1 MTEKT
6 VVVTLWDANAANIL
20 VKGNKFLQTTIQSVD
35 RSSFPFLFGGF
46 PSFIPSFLPFVSV
59 TGNNVVPN
67 NIPVGIFP
75 TSSSNEN
82 DKDKELKAATN
93 AAIRI
98 LRENMGRIDT
108 NKMKLCK
115 QITAQASIPVEAQ
128 KLMAK
133 HFTMKGGAAPSTPFA
148 PITAPPTTPA
158 TPGTTPGSTS
168 STSTPALAEPDYLFC
183 YLLDS
188 YEKDR
193 LTRSGGFNILPIGG
207 LPMVFYGSD
216 AWTANYLT
224 TRFDYIRNVVYM
236 NSPTVLY
243 PTITPYPIF
252 NNFANR
258 LDYGGSVPVFTGYGA
273 RSYSPSRERERSS
286 SPRERQRSSSPRSRS
301 PNRRHKEKYLKYK
314 QKYLQLKNSL

>member
-6 VVVTLWDANAANIL
+6 VVVTLWDADAANVL
-20 VKGNKFLQTTIQSVD
+20 VKGNQFLKTTITNVD
-35 RSSFPFLFGGF
+35 RNKSGFPLLFGGF
-46 PSFIPSFLPFVSV
+46 PSLFTGFLPSLPVI
-59 TGNNVVPN
+59 GNGVVPN
-67 NIPVGIFP
+67 NIPVGIF
-75 TSSSNEN
+75 TSSSGSDIDE
-82 DKDKELKAATN
+82 KTAAKN
-93 AAIRI
+93 AAVRI
-98 LRENMGRIDT
+98 LRENLGNVRVE
-108 NKMKLCK
+108 NMKECN
-115 QITAQASIPVEAQ
+115 QIEAQ
-128 KLMAK
+128 QKIPQKAIDLMNSS
-133 HFTMKGGAAPSTPFA
+133 FKGGAAPAPAPAPSTVKNPFDDF
-148 PITAPPTTPA
+148 PSTTPA
-158 TPGTTPGSTS
+158 K
-168 STSTPALAEPDYLFC
+168 PDYLFC
-183 YLLDS
+183 YLVNS

-258 LDYGGSVPVFTGYGA
+258 LDYAGSVPVFTGYES
-273 RSYSPSRERERSS
+273 RSYSPSRGRENRRSP
-286 SPRERQRSSSPRSRS
+286 SPRSSSPRS
-301 PNRRHKEKYLKYK
+301 RRHKEKYLKYK

>member
-6 VVVTLWDANAANIL
+6 VVVTLWDANAANVL
-20 VKGNKFLQTTIQSVD
+20 VKGNKFLQTTIQNVD

-46 PSFIPSFLPFVSV
+46 PYLTSFLGPTISLN
-59 TGNNVVPN
+59 GNGVVPN
-67 NIPVGIFP
+67 AIPLGIFH
-75 TSSSNEN
+75 TSSSNET
-82 DKDKELKAATN
+82 DQDKELKAATK

-115 QITAQASIPVEAQ
+115 QITAQADIPNNAQ
-128 KLMAK
+128 KLMAA
-133 HFTMKGGAAPSTPFA
+133 HFMKGGASSTT
-148 PITAPPTTPA
+148 TAPTTTAPTTTAP
-158 TPGTTPGSTS
+158 TTTVAPVPT
-168 STSTPALAEPDYLFC
+168 EPDYLFC

-224 TRFDYIRNVVYM
+224 TRFDLIRNVVYL
-236 NSPTVLY
+236 NNPAILY

-258 LDYGGSVPVFTGYGA
+258 LDYAGSVPVFTGYEA
-273 RSYSPSRERERSS
+273 RSYSPSRERENRRSP
-286 SPRERQRSSSPRSRS
+286 SPRSSSPRS
-301 PNRRHKEKYLKYK
+301 RRHKEKYLKYK

>member
-6 VVVTLWDANAANIL
+6 VVVTLWDANAANVL
-20 VKGNKFLQTTIQSVD
+20 VKGNKFLQTTIQNVD

-46 PSFIPSFLPFVSV
+46 PYLTSFLGPSISLN
-59 TGNNVVPN
+59 GNGVVPN
-67 NIPVGIFP
+67 AIPLGIFP
-75 TSSSNEN
+75 TSSSNET
-82 DKDKELKAATN
+82 DQDKELKAATK

-115 QITAQASIPVEAQ
+115 QITAQADIPNNAQ
-128 KLMAK
+128 KLMAA
-133 HFTMKGGAAPSTPFA
+133 HFMKGGATPSTSLT

-158 TPGTTPGSTS
+158 TPATPGSTS
-168 STSTPALAEPDYLFC
+168 STVTPVPTEPDYLFC

-224 TRFDYIRNVVYM
+224 TRFDVIRNTVYL
-236 NSPTVLY
+236 NNPSILY

-258 LDYGGSVPVFTGYGA
+258 LDYAGSVPVFTGYES
-273 RSYSPSRERERSS
+273 RSYSPSRSSRPRSSSPRERERERSS
-286 SPRERQRSSSPRSRS
+286 SPRS
-301 PNRRHKEKYLKYK
+301 RRHKEKYLKYK

>member
-6 VVVTLWDANAANIL
+6 VVVTLWDANAANVL

-46 PSFIPSFLPFVSV
+46 PYLTSFLGPTISLN
-59 TGNNVVPN
+59 GNGVVPN
-67 NIPVGIFP
+67 AIPLGIFP
-75 TSSSNEN
+75 TSSSNET
-82 DKDKELKAATN
+82 DQDKELKAATK

-115 QITAQASIPVEAQ
+115 QITAQADIPNNAQ
-128 KLMAK
+128 KLMAA
-133 HFTMKGGAAPSTPFA
+133 HFMKGGAAPTT
-148 PITAPPTTPA
+148 TAPTTTVGPVPT
-158 TPGTTPGSTS
+158 
-168 STSTPALAEPDYLFC
+168 EPDYLFC

-224 TRFDYIRNVVYM
+224 TRFDVIRNTVYL
-236 NSPTVLY
+236 NNPSILY

-258 LDYGGSVPVFTGYGA
+258 LDYAGSVPVLTGYES
-273 RSYSPSRERERSS
+273 RSYSPSRSSSPRERSS
-286 SPRERQRSSSPRSRS
+286 SPRS
-301 PNRRHKEKYLKYK
+301 RRHKEKYLKYK

>member
-67 NIPVGIFP
+67 NIPLGIFP

-115 QITAQASIPVEAQ
+115 QITAQASIPVAAQ
-128 KLMAK
+128 KLMAD
-133 HFTMKGGAAPSTPFA
+133 HFTMKGGAPSTPLAPITA

-168 STSTPALAEPDYLFC
+168 STSTPTPTEPDYLFC

-193 LTRSGGFNILPIGG
+193 LTRSSGFNILPIGG

-224 TRFDYIRNVVYM
+224 TRFDVIRNTVYL
-236 NSPTVLY
+236 NSPNVLY

-258 LDYGGSVPVFTGYGA
+258 LDYVGSVPVFTGYEA
-273 RSYSPSRERERSS
+273 RSYSPSRERSS
-286 SPRERQRSSSPRSRS
+286 SPRKRSSSPRS
-301 PNRRHKEKYLKYK
+301 RRHKEKYLKYK